1 MCVCGALCNKC
12 RKCRER
18 QREGKKEKK
27 KGRRSAELG
36 QYFLKTPGENVQRR
50 IAEGKV
56 SRFKFNKK
64 DIFFLGERREGG
76 VVT

>member
-1 MCVCGALCNKC
+1 MCVVPCVTNVENAERETER
-12 RKCRER
+12 RKER
-18 QREGKKEKK
+18 KK